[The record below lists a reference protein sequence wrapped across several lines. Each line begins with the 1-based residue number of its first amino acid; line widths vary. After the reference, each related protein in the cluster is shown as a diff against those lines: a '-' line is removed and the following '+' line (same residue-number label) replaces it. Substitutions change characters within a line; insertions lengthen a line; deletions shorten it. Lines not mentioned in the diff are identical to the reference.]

1 MRMLPM
7 HTCRKPYPFPIIAG
21 ALMAAFG
28 GAGWHLAL
36 ERVPPSPDMAA
47 SPLQPLLAVAVRKPQ
62 TLEGCRPDAPD
73 APAAS
78 AAAQA
83 VELRFAAAAVA
94 GPAAAQLA
102 AIERV
107 PYAQPSPMH
116 APCFHMLG
124 SNLL

>member
-1 MRMLPM
+1 
-7 HTCRKPYPFPIIAG
+7 
-21 ALMAAFG
+21 MAAFG

-47 SPLQPLLAVAVRKPQ
+47 SPLQPLLAVAVWRPQ
-62 TLEGCRPDAPD
+62 SLEGCRPDAQD
-73 APAAS
+73 APAAP
-78 AAAQA
+78 A
-83 VELRFAAAAVA
+83 VELRFKAAAVA

-107 PYAQPSPMH
+107 PYAQPSPLH